1 MAHDAK
7 MEDASRGYVYLAMAV
22 VALLGVLLTKRS
34 RTATAQRRLPP
45 GPWQLPVIGSL
56 HHLAGKLPHHAM
68 RDLARRH
75 GPVMM
80 LRLGEVPTLVV
91 SSPEAAQEVLKTHD
105 TVFATRALS
114 ATVSAGTMG
123 GRDIAFAPYGDR
135 WRQLRKI
142 AATELLSAPRVASFR
157 SIREEEVAATLRTVA
172 AAAADG
178 RAVEMR
184 AALCVVVAD
193 STARAMVG
201 ESCQERDAFLHEID
215 RSMELV
221 SGFNPEDLWPSSR
234 LAGRLSGAV
243 RKIEASL
250 HTVLGI
256 LDRIIQKRL
265 QEKTAPSSAAGEDIL
280 DALLR
285 IHKEGGGLQ
294 FPLDMDSIKLIIADL
309 FSGGGE
315 TVATLLVWAMA
326 ELIRNPM
333 AMQKATAEVR
343 RAFAPAGAVSEGEGA
358 LGKLRYLHLVIKEAS
373 RLHPPAPLLLPREC
387 SEPCQVLGYDVPRGT
402 QVLVNVWAIG
412 RDERC
417 WPAAS
422 GGGSPEEFWPERFE
436 DGAEAVDLR
445 GNNFELLPFGAGR
458 RMCPGVAFA
467 LANIELTLASLLFH
481 FDWEVPGMADPAK
494 LDMDEALGITARRK
508 GDLLLRPVL
517 RMPVPGSQPMEPTM
531 RRRDRRRCDGS
542 GEDEPWPEWR
552 TSAGSDDGA
561 VGRAAWPRR
570 LEVGQRRR
578 RHWLSA
584 GAFFRWYPSGTEA
597 RPGVAMAWSG
607 NARLDGETVEEQG
620 SSR

>member
-7 MEDASRGYVYLAMAV
+7 MADVSHGYVYLALAL
-22 VALLGVLLTKRS
+22 VALLGVLLTKRR
-34 RTATAQRRLPP
+34 RTATAQRLPP

-56 HHLAGKLPHHAM
+56 HHLVGQLPHHAM

-114 ATVSAGTMG
+114 ATVIAGTRG
-123 GRDIAFAPYGDR
+123 GRDIAFAPYGDY

-142 AATELLSAPRVASFR
+142 AVTELLSAPRVLSFR

-184 AALCVVVAD
+184 AALCALVAD
-193 STARAMVG
+193 STSRAVVG
-201 ESCQERDAFLHEID
+201 DRCKESDALIRAFD
-215 RSMELV
+215 RSMELA
-221 SGFNPEDLWPSSR
+221 SGFNPADLWPSSR
-234 LAGRLSGAV
+234 LAGLLSGGL
-243 RKIEASL
+243 REIEAHL

-256 LDRIIQKRL
+256 LDRLIEKRL
-265 QEKTAPSSAAGEDIL
+265 QKKTAPSSAAGENIL
-280 DALLR
+280 DVLLR

-343 RAFAPAGAVSEGEGA
+343 RAFAPAGAVSEGKGA
-358 LGKLRYLHLVIKEAS
+358 LGELRYLHLVIKEAS
-373 RLHPPAPLLLPREC
+373 RLHPPAPFLLPREC

-402 QVLVNVWAIG
+402 QVLVNAWAIG
-412 RDERC
+412 RDERF
-417 WPAAS
+417 WP
-422 GGGSPEEFWPERFE
+422 GGGSPEEFRPERFE
-436 DGAEAVDLR
+436 DGGEAVDLR
-445 GNNFELLPFGAGR
+445 GNNFQLLPFGAGR
-458 RMCPGVAFA
+458 RMCPGLAFA

-494 LDMDEALGITARRK
+494 FDMTETMGITARRK

-517 RMPVPGSQPMEPTM
+517 RMPVPG
-531 RRRDRRRCDGS
+531 
-542 GEDEPWPEWR
+542 
-552 TSAGSDDGA
+552 
-561 VGRAAWPRR
+561 V
-570 LEVGQRRR
+570 
-578 RHWLSA
+578 
-584 GAFFRWYPSGTEA
+584 
-597 RPGVAMAWSG
+597 
-607 NARLDGETVEEQG
+607 
-620 SSR
+620 

>member
-7 MEDASRGYVYLAMAV
+7 MEDASHGYVYLAMAV

-34 RTATAQRRLPP
+34 RKATAQRLPP

-91 SSPEAAQEVLKTHD
+91 SSPEAAQEVMRTHD
-105 TVFATRALS
+105 AVFATRALS
-114 ATVSAGTMG
+114 ATVRAATMG

-142 AATELLSAPRVASFR
+142 AATQLLSARRVASFR
-157 SIREEEVAATLRTVA
+157 AIREEEVATMLRAVA

-201 ESCQERDAFLHEID
+201 ESCQERDAFLREID

-234 LAGRLSGAV
+234 LAGRLSGA
-243 RKIEASL
+243 
-250 HTVLGI
+250 
-256 LDRIIQKRL
+256 KRL
-265 QEKTAPSSAAGEDIL
+265 QEKICGAGAAAASEDIL
-280 DALLR
+280 DVLLR
-285 IHKEGGGLQ
+285 IHKDGGAGGLQ
-294 FPLDMDSIKLIIADL
+294 VPLDMDDITLVITKRLQEKIGGAGAAAASEDILDVLLRIHKDGGAGGLQVPLDMDDITLVITDL

-343 RAFAPAGAVSEGEGA
+343 RAFALPGVVSEGEGA
-358 LGKLRYLHLVIKEAS
+358 LGELRYLHLVIRETF
-373 RLHPPAPLLLPREC
+373 RLHPPGPLLLPREC

-402 QVLVNVWAIG
+402 QVLVKVWAIG
-412 RDERC
+412 R
-417 WPAAS
+417 
-422 GGGSPEEFWPERFE
+422 
-436 DGAEAVDLR
+436 
-445 GNNFELLPFGAGR
+445 
-458 RMCPGVAFA
+458 
-467 LANIELTLASLLFH
+467 
-481 FDWEVPGMADPAK
+481 
-494 LDMDEALGITARRK
+494 
-508 GDLLLRPVL
+508 
-517 RMPVPGSQPMEPTM
+517 
-531 RRRDRRRCDGS
+531 
-542 GEDEPWPEWR
+542 
-552 TSAGSDDGA
+552 
-561 VGRAAWPRR
+561 
-570 LEVGQRRR
+570 
-578 RHWLSA
+578 
-584 GAFFRWYPSGTEA
+584 Y
-597 RPGVAMAWSG
+597 
-607 NARLDGETVEEQG
+607 
-620 SSR
+620 